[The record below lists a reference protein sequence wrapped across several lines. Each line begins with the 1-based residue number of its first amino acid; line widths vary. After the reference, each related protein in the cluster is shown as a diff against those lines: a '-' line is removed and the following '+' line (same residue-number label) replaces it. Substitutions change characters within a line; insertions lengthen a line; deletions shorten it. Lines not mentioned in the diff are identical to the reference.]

1 MEIRLVAAVA
11 LQGTQRVNP
20 EPYGLSVMGGF
31 RTEPEHAA
39 PEDIASIALLG
50 MAKDGWDLFAASPEA
65 TDGAED
71 PMDRWS
77 LRVVTALAEE
87 VGAIPLFPFGGPPYQ
102 PFLRW
107 AAATG
112 NIWPSPLGMSIHAE
126 RGLWMSFRGALGF
139 AEARSDLIAVTAQRP
154 CETCEDKPCLTACPV
169 DAFAG
174 GFYDV
179 PTCVKHIATP
189 AGADCLGQG
198 CKARHACPVGHDWA
212 PKPPQ
217 ATFHMG
223 AYLRAR
229 GSDR

>member
-1 MEIRLVAAVA
+1 MNAQA
-11 LQGTQRVNP
+11 
-20 EPYGLSVMGGF
+20 YGLSVMGGF
-31 RTEPEHAA
+31 AVKPEHGA
-39 PEDIASIALLG
+39 PERVASIAMLG
-50 MAKDGWDLFAASPEA
+50 MAPDGWDKFAASPEA
-65 TDGAED
+65 RDGAED

-77 LRVVTALAEE
+77 QRVVTALANEA
-87 VGAIPLFPFGGPPYQ
+87 GAQPLFPLGGPPYQ

-139 AEARSDLIAVTAQRP
+139 TELRDDLRAVTAERP
-154 CETCEDKPCLTACPV
+154 CESCADKPCLNVCPV

-174 GFYDV
+174 GVYDV
-179 PTCVKHIATP
+179 PTCVSHIATTE
-189 AGADCLGQG
+189 GADCLGKG
-198 CKARHACPVGHDWA
+198 CKARHACPIGRDWA
-212 PKPPQ
+212 PGPQQ

-229 GSDR
+229 QSA